1 MTVFGASWPSGV
13 RKNLRDLRVPAV
25 MGAKGEM
32 TGDDGHKD
40 SVCQEVGEDRRVTW
54 EGRDMRKLERNAGMC
69 SALSDGEEAGT
80 APSGGGRFQG
90 LPLV

>member
-32 TGDDGHKD
+32 TGEDEHKD
-40 SVCQEVGEDRRVTW
+40 SVCARRWART
-54 EGRDMRKLERNAGMC
+54 
-69 SALSDGEEAGT
+69 
-80 APSGGGRFQG
+80 GG
-90 LPLV
+90 